1 MQYRNDQTGRPIS
14 LLGYGCMRFTRKGAG
29 IDLEKAEREVLAA
42 IGAGVN
48 YFDTAYIYP
57 GSEAALGEIL
67 DRNHCRDQ
75 VRIATKLPQYL
86 VRGKGDFERYFSEEL
101 RRLRTDHVDFY
112 LMHMLTDVESWHKL
126 EAAGVR
132 EWLDAKRAAGQIG
145 QVGFSFHGNTEMF
158 KKLLEVYPWNFC
170 QIQYNYL
177 DEHSQAGRAG
187 LEAAA
192 AKGLPVIIME
202 PLRGGKLVN
211 LLPPEAKRL
220 FAESPRGWTPAE
232 WALRWLWDQPAVT
245 CVLSGMNDLEMI
257 EENCR
262 IADEVQPGALTQ
274 EDFALLER
282 VKTAIQQ
289 RVKAPCTG
297 CGYCMPC
304 PKGVD
309 IPGAF
314 RCYNEMFTEHKRTGR
329 REYWQVVGL
338 RKEPA
343 FATQC
348 VGCGKCESHCP
359 QHLPIRAL
367 LKEAD
372 RALRPPHYRVAGWVA
387 RKFLFGRKAG
397 GPADG
402 LFCRGGFH
410 IRPARG
416 GMVICGVVMR
426 LSVGA
431 GIARP
436 RKFPSP

>member
-86 VRGKGDFERYFSEEL
+86 VRGKGDFERYFAEEL

-192 AKGLPVIIME
+192 AKGLPVIIKE

-262 IADEVQPGALTQ
+262 IADEVQPGALTK

-387 RKFLFGRKAG
+387 RKFLFGRKA
-397 GPADG
+397 
-402 LFCRGGFH
+402 
-410 IRPARG
+410 
-416 GMVICGVVMR
+416 
-426 LSVGA
+426 
-431 GIARP
+431 
-436 RKFPSP
+436 